1 MPVVSVSAERRGRT
15 SPITATYR
23 SGLGIALGAIFT
35 GWAWA
40 LLDGERSTT
49 PVRLG
54 HLFDDGSPAER
65 LLGLGILVL
74 SAAPAVV
81 VFVLALSW
89 WRRGEKGLALVGFAV
104 ILVLGVSTLV
114 GHA

>member
-1 MPVVSVSAERRGRT
+1 MPVVSVSSERGERT
-15 SPITATYR
+15 SPITAAYR
-23 SGLGIALGAIFT
+23 VGLGIALGAILT

-54 HLFDDGSPAER
+54 HLFDDGSPADR
-65 LLGLGILVL
+65 LLGFGVLVL
-74 SAAPAVV
+74 SAAPALV

-89 WRRGEKGLALVGFAV
+89 WRRGERGLALVGFAV

>member
-1 MPVVSVSAERRGRT
+1 MSAERRGRT